1 MRKIDLSAQRLLFLR
16 TRYSGMMIVKP
27 SLYRGIEFVCITD
40 LPAEQQILLQSSPQF
55 PERINILIEGEIKR
69 NCIQY
74 HAYVQWFQDV
84 YKTSVA
90 QAPAVK
96 QIEPAKSDLV
106 LQKA

>member
-1 MRKIDLSAQRLLFLR
+1 MQKIDLSAQRLLFLR

-40 LPAEQQILLQSSPQF
+40 LPTEQQILMQSSPQF

-74 HAYVQWFQDV
+74 HAYTQWFKDV
-84 YKTSVA
+84 YNNSVA

-96 QIEPAKSDLV
+96 QQETAEPSLV